1 MVVGVTAAA
10 KAGPQPAALT
20 HLGTPGPIVEAL
32 NREINAVL
40 ADPAIKSRLI
50 ALGTEPLVMSPAQSA
65 AFVADETG
73 KWGKVIR
80 DAGIKAD

>member
-1 MVVGVTAAA
+1 MAETVNAVQSILLRHGL
-10 KAGPQPAALT
+10 K
-20 HLGTPGPIVEAL
+20 GTPGPIVEAL

-73 KWGKVIR
+73 KWGTVIR
-80 DAGIKAD
+80 SAGIKAE